1 MPRSPLA
8 PLVLL
13 LACASC
19 ASTEANFTTRF
30 ASGFTPARHVVSVFG
45 VYKDGQMSAEAWD
58 SLAPQMSASLGA
70 GKCEAGYVDPPRA
83 KENAP
88 LWTAVEEYA
97 RTNGPTDDLL
107 AELAPAAQGDLVLV
121 LTVAGRVPEET
132 KVKVQDETPQ
142 KAMATGGRGGL
153 GSMRNQG
160 TMFRNPSAPAGAKE
174 AFDLAALLY
183 SVSEKKSVGQ
193 ISLEYTGHNA
203 NEALAK
209 FAAQLRQSL
218 PAASCAG
225 WTWGDKVDVERVRKL
240 GE

>member
-1 MPRSPLA
+1 MPSSPLA
-8 PLVLL
+8 ALALL

-19 ASTEANFTTRF
+19 SSTEANFTTRF
-30 ASGFTPARHVVSVFG
+30 ASGFVPARHVVSVFG
-45 VYKDGQMSAEAWD
+45 VYKDGQMNAEAWD
-58 SLAPQMSASLGA
+58 SLAPQVSASLGA
-70 GKCEAGYVDPPRA
+70 AKCEAGYVDPPRA

-97 RTNGPTDDLL
+97 RSNGPTDDLL

-160 TMFRNPSAPAGAKE
+160 TMFHNRSSPAGSKDAL
-174 AFDLAALLY
+174 DLAALLY
-183 SVSEKKSVGQ
+183 SVSEKKSVAQ
-193 ISLEYTGHNA
+193 ISLEYTGHSVD
-203 NEALAK
+203 EALAK
-209 FAAQLRQSL
+209 FTAQLRQSL
-218 PAASCAG
+218 PGASCAAWAWDG
-225 WTWGDKVDVERVRKL
+225 KVDIERVRKL